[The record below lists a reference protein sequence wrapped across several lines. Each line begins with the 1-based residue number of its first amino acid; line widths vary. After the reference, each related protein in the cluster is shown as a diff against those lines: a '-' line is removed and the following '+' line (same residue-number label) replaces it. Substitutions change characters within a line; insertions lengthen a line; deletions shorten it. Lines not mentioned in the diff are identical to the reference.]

1 MFRDASQRILLRS
14 LTLKTNVKET
24 HILLEESPHFASY
37 VTRLVVRQGA
47 TTIKSQHKSVEQVL
61 GKLTNVRY
69 CIIFA
74 SQQNPTFTSTLLD
87 FLARQPLREL
97 TVISRDAVPQA
108 IILHL
113 ITTAPII
120 TFALMPLRKD
130 QDPIMFSVEIP
141 GPRPPRAED
150 LMVLEMENY
159 MGDLYDFLAQPQL
172 KSYTSMLRRLF
183 ISFFLFR
190 DINTG
195 VKLLLATAPQLE
207 HLHLQVEFSL
217 VLPQIMTPWFSDL
230 ISSTLSTSPLLADIV
245 VSFMPITSG
254 QRAALGPIFVDVLSP
269 TLDVALA
276 AHPRRPAIRWRHDFK
291 GCDERSSAEILAQF
305 TAGVQTAMPKAHEER
320 RLVVEKYQHDRG
332 RMRRLLGPRS
342 I

>member
-1 MFRDASQRILLRS
+1 MVYLPQELVDTIVDEIGDVPSLKACALAGTMFRDASRRILLRS

-37 VTRLVVRQGA
+37 VTRLVLGQGA
-47 TTIKSQHKSVEQVL
+47 TSIKSQHKSVEQVL

-97 TVISRDAVPQA
+97 TVISKDAVPPA

-150 LMVLEMENY
+150 LMVALEMENY

-183 ISFFLFR
+183 ISFFRFR

-207 HLHLQVEFSL
+207 HLHLQG
-217 VLPQIMTPWFSDL
+217 M
-230 ISSTLSTSPLLADIV
+230 
-245 VSFMPITSG
+245 
-254 QRAALGPIFVDVLSP
+254 
-269 TLDVALA
+269 
-276 AHPRRPAIRWRHDFK
+276 
-291 GCDERSSAEILAQF
+291 
-305 TAGVQTAMPKAHEER
+305 
-320 RLVVEKYQHDRG
+320 
-332 RMRRLLGPRS
+332 
-342 I
+342 